1 MVVASSCH
9 LMWGPT
15 VTIWDRAILDS
26 HLEQV
31 GSLLIEISTVKNLF
45 VLSKSLK
52 LTQYNSGMR
61 WCLMYLYG
69 LDDMKKLTF
78 SLFTFCTSLLSQ
90 LSTDNILYIYWR
102 SLYTLC
108 FLTVTDRDRI
118 TLKVQDM
125 GTYFILHLSKL
136 SGSTSWNFPSEKGFR
151 IKSWPASY
159 VTVK

>member
-1 MVVASSCH
+1 
-9 LMWGPT
+9 
-15 VTIWDRAILDS
+15 
-26 HLEQV
+26 
-31 GSLLIEISTVKNLF
+31 
-45 VLSKSLK
+45 
-52 LTQYNSGMR
+52 
-61 WCLMYLYG
+61 MYLYG

-78 SLFTFCTSLLSQ
+78 SLFTFCTFLLSQ

-136 SGSTSWNFPSEKGFR
+136 SGSTS
-151 IKSWPASY
+151 
-159 VTVK
+159 